1 MLNKPAGPR
10 ARLARCT
17 VARLA
22 SGRDCAS
29 AKGVTPFPWTDLA
42 IILALVVLNGVF
54 AMSELAIVSAKTSAL
69 ESRAEAGSA
78 SARIAIALAAN
89 PGKFLSTV
97 QIGIT
102 LIGIIAGAYS
112 GASLGGPVGERLAAF
127 GLPAQYADETGFAL
141 VIAFTTYLSLI
152 VGELVPKQLALQAA
166 VPVSL
171 VMARPMAFLARAA
184 APLVWVLDSSSAAI
198 IRLFGIRGGDEG
210 LVTAEELRM
219 IFAEATRSGVIE
231 AEQRQ
236 ILTGVVRLAQR
247 PVREM
252 MTPRTEVDWIDADA
266 DAAEIRETIEE
277 STHSFLPVA
286 EGSPDTILG
295 VVKVRDVLAALVAG
309 RAVDLRAMM
318 RKVEVVPDQLDA
330 MDALRVLQSAEV
342 AMAVVHDEYGHFE
355 GIVTPVDLLTAIV
368 GNFASDS
375 DDGDLPS
382 VVEREDGSLLVSGS
396 LSADALADRLGLDYG
411 EDREFGTAAGYALS
425 VMKKL
430 PHEGE
435 HFTDQG
441 WRFEVVDMDG
451 RRIDKLLVSK
461 ASEGAE

>member
-1 MLNKPAGPR
+1 
-10 ARLARCT
+10 
-17 VARLA
+17 
-22 SGRDCAS
+22 
-29 AKGVTPFPWTDLA
+29 VTPFPWTDLA
-42 IILALVVLNGVF
+42 IIVVLVVINGVF
-54 AMSELAIVSAKTSAL
+54 AMSELAIVSAKSSAL
-69 ESRAEAGSA
+69 EAKAEAGSTA
-78 SARIAIALAAN
+78 ARLAIQLAAN

-112 GASLGGPVGERLAAF
+112 GASLGGPVGERLEAL
-127 GLPAQYADETGFAL
+127 GVPGEYAPEVGFAV
-141 VIAFTTYLSLI
+141 VIAFTTYISLI
-152 VGELVPKQLALQAA
+152 VGELVPKQLALRAA

-171 VMARPMAFLARAA
+171 VMARPMAFIAKAA
-184 APLVWVLDSSSAAI
+184 APLVWLLDSSSAAV
-198 IRLFGIRGGDEG
+198 IRLFGLSNKDDAT
-210 LVTAEELRM
+210 VTAEELQM

-231 AEQRQ
+231 DEQRQ
-236 ILTGVVRLAQR
+236 LLTGVVRLAER

-252 MTPRTEVDWIDADA
+252 MTPRTEVDWIGADA
-266 DAAEIRETIEE
+266 GPEDIRRTIEE
-277 STHSFLPVA
+277 SSHSLLPVA

-309 RAVDLRAMM
+309 TPVAIRDMM

-396 LSADALADRLGLDYG
+396 LSADALSDRLGLEYG
-411 EDREFGTAAGYALS
+411 EDREFGTAAGYVLS
-425 VMKKL
+425 VLKKL
-430 PHEGE
+430 PAEGE
-435 HFTDQG
+435 HFHAQG

-451 RRIDKLLVSK
+451 RRIDKLIVSR
-461 ASEGAE
+461 EEQGGE

>member
-1 MLNKPAGPR
+1 M
-10 ARLARCT
+10 
-17 VARLA
+17 
-22 SGRDCAS
+22 
-29 AKGVTPFPWTDLA
+29 TDVL
-42 IILALVVLNGVF
+42 IIVGLVVLNGVF

-69 ESRAEAGSA
+69 ETKAEAGSS
-78 SARIAIALAAN
+78 SARIALDLAAD

-112 GASLGGPVGERLAAF
+112 GASLGGPTGERLEMM
-127 GLPAQYADETGFAL
+127 GQPSKYADETGFAL
-141 VIAFTTYLSLI
+141 VIAVTTYLNVV
-152 VGELVPKQLALQAA
+152 VGELVPKQLALRNA
-166 VPVSL
+166 VPL
-171 VMARPMAFLARAA
+171 ALLMARPMALLSRAA
-184 APLVWVLDSSSAAI
+184 APLVWLLDSSSAAI
-198 IRLFGIRGGDEG
+198 IRLFGIRRTDEAS
-210 LVTAEELRM
+210 VTAEELHM
-219 IFAEATRSGVIE
+219 IFAEATRSGAIE
-231 AEQRQ
+231 VEQRQ
-236 ILTGVVRLAQR
+236 LLTGVVRLAER

-252 MTPRTEVDWIDADA
+252 MTPRTEVDWIAADA
-266 DAAEIRETIEE
+266 DPAEIRATIEA
-277 STHSFLPVA
+277 SSHSLLPVA
-286 EGSPDTILG
+286 DGSPDTILG
-295 VVKVRDVLAALVAG
+295 VVKVRDVLAAMVAG
-309 RAVDLRAMM
+309 APVALRAMM

-368 GNFASDS
+368 GTFASDS

-396 LSADALADRLGLDYG
+396 LSADALADRLGLEYG

-425 VMKKL
+425 VLKKL
-430 PHEGE
+430 PGEGE

-451 RRIDKLLVSK
+451 RRIDKLLVSRVD
-461 ASEGAE
+461 EGD

>member
-1 MLNKPAGPR
+1 
-10 ARLARCT
+10 
-17 VARLA
+17 
-22 SGRDCAS
+22 
-29 AKGVTPFPWTDLA
+29 VTPFPWTDLA

-69 ESRAEAGSA
+69 EAKAEGGSV
-78 SARIAIALAAN
+78 SARVAIGLAAD

-102 LIGIIAGAYS
+102 LIGILAGAYS
-112 GASLGGPVGERLAAF
+112 GASLGGPVGERLAAM
-127 GLPAQYADETGFAL
+127 GLPAKYVDEAGFAV
-141 VIAFTTYLSLI
+141 VIALTTYLSVV
-152 VGELVPKQLALQAA
+152 VGELVPKQLALRAA
-166 VPVSL
+166 VPLSMI
-171 VMARPMAFLARAA
+171 MARPMAFLSRIG
-184 APLVWVLDSSSAAI
+184 APLVWLLDSSSAAI
-198 IRLFGIRGGDEG
+198 LRLLGLRRTDEAP
-210 LVTAEELRM
+210 VTAEELRM

-236 ILTGVVRLAQR
+236 ILTGVVRLAER

-252 MTPRTEVDWIDADA
+252 MTPRTDIDWIEADA
-266 DAAEIRETIEE
+266 DAEEIRETIED
-277 STHSFLPVA
+277 SSHSLLPVA
-286 EGSPDTILG
+286 DGSPDTILG
-295 VVKVRDVLAALVAG
+295 VVKVRDVLAAMVAG
-309 RAVDLRAMM
+309 GPVSIRAMM

-342 AMAVVHDEYGHFE
+342 AIAVVHDEYGHFE

-382 VVEREDGSLLVSGS
+382 MVEREDGSLLVSGS
-396 LSADALADRLGLDYG
+396 LSADALADRLGIEYG
-411 EDREFGTAAGYALS
+411 EDREFGTAAGYTLS

-430 PHEGE
+430 PSEGE

-461 ASEGAE
+461 VGEERD

>member
-1 MLNKPAGPR
+1 M
-10 ARLARCT
+10 
-17 VARLA
+17 
-22 SGRDCAS
+22 
-29 AKGVTPFPWTDLA
+29 TPFPWTDLA
-42 IILALVVLNGVF
+42 IILALVVINGVF

-69 ESRAEAGSA
+69 EARAEGGSV
-78 SARIAIALAAN
+78 SARIAIQLAAD

-112 GASLGGPVGERLAAF
+112 GASLGGPVGERLQAL
-127 GLPAQYADETGFAL
+127 GLPAEYADETGFAV

-152 VGELVPKQLALQAA
+152 IGEVVPKQLALRAA

-171 VMARPMAFLARAA
+171 VMARPMAFVAKAA
-184 APLVWVLDSSSAAI
+184 APLVWLLDSSSAGL
-198 IRLFGIRGGDEG
+198 IRLMGLRSGDQDT
-210 LVTAEELRM
+210 VTAEELQM

-231 AEQRQ
+231 DEQRQ
-236 ILTGVVRLAQR
+236 LLTGVVRLAER

-252 MTPRTEVDWIDADA
+252 MTPRTEVDWISADA
-266 DAAEIRETIEE
+266 DPAAIHETIDA
-277 STHSFLPVA
+277 STHSLLLVA
-286 EGSPDTILG
+286 DGTPDTIIG
-295 VVKVRDVLAALVAG
+295 AVKVRDVLAALVAG
-309 RAVDLRAMM
+309 RPVALRDMM

-396 LSADALADRLGLDYG
+396 LAADALADRLGIDYG

-435 HFTDQG
+435 HFNDQG

-451 RRIDKLLVSK
+451 RRIDKLLVSR
-461 ASEGAE
+461 ERD

>member
-1 MLNKPAGPR
+1 M
-10 ARLARCT
+10 
-17 VARLA
+17 
-22 SGRDCAS
+22 
-29 AKGVTPFPWTDLA
+29 TPFPWIDLA
-42 IILALVVLNGVF
+42 IILALVVINGVF

-69 ESRAEAGSA
+69 EARAEGGSA
-78 SARIAIALAAN
+78 SARIAIQLAAN

-112 GASLGGPVGERLAAF
+112 GASLGGPVGERLEAL
-127 GLPAQYADETGFAL
+127 GLPAEYADETGFAV

-152 VGELVPKQLALQAA
+152 IGELVPKQLALRAA

-171 VMARPMAFLARAA
+171 VMARPMAWVATAA
-184 APLVWVLDSSSAAI
+184 APLVWLLDSSSAGL
-198 IRLFGIRGGDEG
+198 IRLMG
-210 LVTAEELRM
+210 LRKSDQDTVTAEELQM

-231 AEQRQ
+231 HEQRQ
-236 ILTGVVRLAQR
+236 LLTGVVRLAER

-252 MTPRTEVDWIDADA
+252 MTPRTEVDWIAADA
-266 DAAEIRETIEE
+266 DIAAIRETIDD
-277 STHSFLPVA
+277 STHSLLPVA
-286 EGSPDTILG
+286 DGTPDIIIG

-309 RAVDLRAMM
+309 RPVALRDMM

-430 PHEGE
+430 PAEGE
-435 HFTDQG
+435 HFNDQG

-451 RRIDKLLVSK
+451 RRIDKLLVSR
-461 ASEGAE
+461 EQE